1 MRPEQGTI
9 ASKGTGLKT
18 GHYAASGPS
27 EEFRRK
33 KLPEEGEEAAA
44 GAEVAIEGGGAP
56 TAYRGNE
63 RGTEAW

>member
-27 EEFRRK
+27 EESRRE
-33 KLPEEGEEAAA
+33 KLPEEGEEAGA
-44 GAEVAIEGGGAP
+44 GAEAVVGVAGEVA
-56 TAYRGNE
+56 T
-63 RGTEAW
+63 